1 MLVIDSLYAMD
12 VVLSV
17 YLLCAGA
24 YSIMTPP
31 WVPEA
36 FFLNI
41 PVAIHRVVTKVSE
54 HSWTASIHGIDLEN
68 LLVGPP
74 CPFCVRGRLAPGTE
88 GC

>member
-1 MLVIDSLYAMD
+1 MY

-17 YLLCAGA
+17 CLLCAGA

-54 HSWTASIHGIDLEN
+54 YSWTASIHSIDLEN
-68 LLVGPP
+68 LLVGHP
-74 CPFCVRGRLAPGTE
+74 APSAS
-88 GC
+88 